1 MDAHDRAVD
10 HLYVAIVSLGDGV
23 HQPVPDPGL
32 APAVEAVVGRCV
44 RPISLRQIA
53 PSRAAAEHPEDAV
66 EHAPVVLAARP
77 RLTLG
82 QNRLNDAPLEVRQ
95 IVAHDPSSDVSKLES
110 LFVQRC

>member
-1 MDAHDRAVD
+1 MNPYDRAVD
-10 HLYVAIVSLGDGV
+10 HLYVAVVSLGDGI

-77 RLTLG
+77 RLPFG
-82 QNRLNDAPLEVRQ
+82 QNRLDNAPLEVCQ
-95 IVAHDPSSDVSKLES
+95 IVAHYPSFDVSKLAL
-110 LFVQRC
+110 LFAQKR